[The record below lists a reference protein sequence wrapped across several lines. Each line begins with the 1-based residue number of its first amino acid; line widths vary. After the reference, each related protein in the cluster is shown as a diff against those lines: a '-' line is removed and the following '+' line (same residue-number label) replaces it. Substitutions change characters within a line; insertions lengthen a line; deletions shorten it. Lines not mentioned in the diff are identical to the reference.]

1 MKPRIFIAMHYMEL
15 GGAERALL
23 GLLNALDTSK
33 VSVELFI
40 YRHSGS
46 FMSFIPDKVN
56 LLPEEPAYAVV
67 ESPLKEAFLR
77 GQWGIAFGRIIGK
90 IKYWLYIHKTKIEN
104 EGSASHYAFDGMIR
118 FLPSLKKYGHYD
130 LAISFLDPPHVV
142 QDKVDADIKM
152 EWIHTDFST
161 VNMDVVTTEPRWAKN
176 DYIVSISSSVTEQ
189 FLKTYPSMKD
199 KIVEIHNI
207 LSPKFVREQ
216 ALLDANSLDTKF
228 KKIGE
233 ELILLSVGRIS
244 YQKNFECIPFV
255 CQMLKQKG
263 VKFHWY
269 VIGPGVHDEIDA
281 KGNDLGT
288 KEMFDFLGSKYN
300 PYPYMSA
307 CDIYVQPSRYEGHSV
322 TVREAQM
329 LYKPVVVT
337 NYATARN
344 QVKDGDDGVICGMSY
359 EEIAD
364 AIIMLANDQDKM
376 AYIKGYLASH
386 DYGNENEVNK
396 LYEILGV

>member
-23 GLLNALDTSK
+23 GLLNALDVSR
-33 VSVELFI
+33 VSVDLFI

-67 ESPLKEAFLR
+67 ESPLKEALLR
-77 GQWGIAFGRIIGK
+77 GQWGIVLGRIIGK
-90 IKYWLYIHKTKIEN
+90 IKYWLYIHRTKIEN

-142 QDKVDADIKM
+142 QDKVDADIKL

-161 VNMDVVTTEPRWAKN
+161 VNMDVATTEPRWAKN

-189 FLKTYPSMKD
+189 FLKTYPSLIR

-216 ALLDANSLDTKF
+216 ALLDVNILDGKF
-228 KKIGE
+228 KTE
-233 ELILLSVGRIS
+233 EDAIILLSVGRIS
-244 YQKNFECIPFV
+244 YPKNFECIPFV
-255 CQMLKQKG
+255 CQILKKKG
-263 VKFHWY
+263 LKFHWY
-269 VIGPGVHDEIDA
+269 VIGPGKHDDIDA
-281 KGNDLGT
+281 KGEELGT
-288 KEMFDFLGSKYN
+288 KDVFDFLGSKDN
-300 PYPYMSA
+300 PYPYMLK

-344 QVKDGDDGVICGMSY
+344 QVKDGDDGIICGMSY

-364 AIIMLANDQDKM
+364 TIIKLVNDKDKM
-376 AYIKGYLASH
+376 YHIKDYLHSH
-386 DYGNENEVNK
+386 DYGNEDEVNK
-396 LYEILGV
+396 IYNILSV

>member
-1 MKPRIFIAMHYMEL
+1 MEL

-23 GLLNALDTSK
+23 GLLNALDVTR
-33 VSVELFI
+33 VSVDLFI

-67 ESPLKEAFLR
+67 ESPMKEALFR
-77 GQWGIAFGRIIGK
+77 GQWGIALGRIIGK
-90 IKYWLYIHKTKIEN
+90 IKYWLYIHRTKIEN

-142 QDKVDADIKM
+142 QDKVDAEIKV

-161 VNMDVVTTEPRWAKN
+161 VNMDVATTEPRWANN

-189 FLKTYPSMKD
+189 FIKTYPSLKR
-199 KIVEIHNI
+199 KIVEISNI
-207 LSPKFVREQ
+207 LSPRFVREQ
-216 ALLDANSLDTKF
+216 ALLDANTLDKKF
-228 KKIGE
+228 QRSGD
-233 ELILLSVGRIS
+233 ELILLSVGRICFA
-244 YQKNFECIPFV
+244 KNYECIPFV
-255 CQMLKQKG
+255 CQILKQKG
-263 VKFHWY
+263 LKFHWY
-269 VIGPGVHDEIDA
+269 VIGPGIYDDIDA
-281 KGNDLGT
+281 KGFELGT
-288 KEMFDFLGSKYN
+288 NELFDFLGMKKN

-307 CDIYVQPSRYEGHSV
+307 CDIYVQPSRFEGNSV

-337 NYATARN
+337 NYATACN
-344 QVKDGDDGVICGMSY
+344 QVKDGDDGIICGMSY
-359 EEIAD
+359 EEIAN
-364 AIIMLANDQDKM
+364 AIIALANDKNKM
-376 AYIKGYLASH
+376 NHIKNYLISH

-396 LYEILGV
+396 LYDMLGV